1 MYNLKKKLGI
11 CGDSFMAAINKSE
24 TNPNN
29 GYGKHFTEILREK
42 LKCDVVT
49 FAKGGVSNQTIRL
62 QIEEIIKEKPDHV
75 IIGTTT
81 PDRIEI
87 PISDVSIS
95 DYDDKWKE
103 KNYHPF
109 NSLYNIKYDDT
120 LNNQSSNHTGFKQHE
135 PTMISET
142 INNLFNYHKNNKIVT
157 KEKKQA
163 IKDYYNY
170 IYDYEWKMQQDSWIL
185 CDGLYKLEKRGI
197 TFNIILHNLHLHY
210 FDDFKESI
218 IGPDSE
224 LNPWKYY
231 NNKII
236 SPYPFHLLEEDE
248 INLAKFWY
256 NKLYKQFLNNKLI

>member
-1 MYNLKKKLGI
+1 MRKKLGV
-11 CGDSFMAAINKSE
+11 CGDSFMAAINKSDA
-24 TNPNN
+24 NPNN
-29 GYGKHFTEILREK
+29 GYGKHFTELLGNM
-42 LKCDVVT
+42 LKCDVIT

-87 PISDVSIS
+87 PIPDLHVN
-95 DYDDKWKE
+95 DYHDKWEE

-120 LNNQSSNHTGFKQHE
+120 LNNQSQNHRGFKLIK

-142 INNLFNYHKNNKIVT
+142 INNVIGNNKKHPHIT
-157 KEKKQA
+157 KSKKLA
-163 IKDYYNY
+163 LNEYFDH
-170 IYDYEWKMQQDSWIL
+170 IYDHEWKMQQDSWIL
-185 CDGLYKLEKRGI
+185 CDGLYKLERRGI
-197 TFNIILHNLHLHY
+197 TFNIILHNLHVHY
-210 FDDFKESI
+210 FEDFKDNI
-218 IGPDSE
+218 IGSDSD

-231 NNKII
+231 NNKLD

-248 INLAKFWY
+248 IILANLWY
-256 NKLYKQFLNNKLI
+256 NKLEKNLRNSKII